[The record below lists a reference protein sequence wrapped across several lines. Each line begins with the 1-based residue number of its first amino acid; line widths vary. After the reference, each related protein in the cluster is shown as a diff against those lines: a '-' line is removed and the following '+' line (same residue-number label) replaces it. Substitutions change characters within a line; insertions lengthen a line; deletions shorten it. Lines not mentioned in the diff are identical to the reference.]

1 METAKKAFFTS
12 YNIPLSILKDP
23 VNNVRLDS
31 AEEMKAQGD
40 ILTQKLLDF
49 GISGVVRAIQP
60 GPVVTMFEFEP
71 VAGTRVSKIAS
82 LESDLALS
90 MSALSIRIQKE

>member
-1 METAKKAFFTS
+1 MPTDL
-12 YNIPLSILKDP
+12 PLP
-23 VNNVRLDS
+23 VVP
-31 AEEMKAQGD
+31 A
-40 ILTQKLLDF
+40 TF

-90 MSALSIRIQKE
+90 MSALSSKS